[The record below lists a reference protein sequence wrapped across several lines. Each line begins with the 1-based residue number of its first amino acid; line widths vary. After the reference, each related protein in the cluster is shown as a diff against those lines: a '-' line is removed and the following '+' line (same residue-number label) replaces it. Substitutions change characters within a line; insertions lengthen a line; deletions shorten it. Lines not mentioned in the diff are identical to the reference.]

1 MSVLKKMSS
10 YEQLEE
16 VLKTSHSKIQ
26 LLFKHS
32 NTCPIS
38 ASAFRALQQHLASD
52 GLQEVDY
59 WLIVVQ
65 EARSISD
72 EIASR
77 LKVKH
82 ESPQAILV
90 KAGEA
95 IWDASHF
102 EITPATLQEAVT
114 SGRF

>member
-10 YEQLEE
+10 HEQMEE
-16 VLKTSHSKIQ
+16 ALKTSHARFQ

-65 EARSISD
+65 EARSVSN

-77 LKVKH
+77 LGVKH

-95 IWDASHF
+95 VWDASHF
-102 EITPATLQEAVT
+102 EITPVTLLEAVT
-114 SGRF
+114 GRF